1 MRVLHRSRSSLTT
14 SQVHTP
20 EGAPDIDAAFAAG
33 YLEGA
38 TTMQRSWEYL
48 NNAFGSQTYG
58 NGLGDFLHANFAW
71 VRAKVDAHPGDE
83 YWHHVGLVHTQF
95 DGLYAGY
102 SAFAPADQAL
112 GLLAFYSATLSGDLD
127 DLNKVF
133 PQQQPQ
139 AQRPGQDDSG
149 GDGHCSVLIK
159 TVAPHP
165 GAPPSDLLASHTT
178 WSGFNT
184 MTRVFKLY
192 DFPWTVRARAH
203 LASVAS
209 ISSAVFCCLLPPSH
223 LERSSPGS
231 LRLVACLPY
240 GLPSLPVSCRPSL

>member
-1 MRVLHRSRSSLTT
+1 
-14 SQVHTP
+14 
-20 EGAPDIDAAFAAG
+20 
-33 YLEGA
+33 
-38 TTMQRSWEYL
+38 MQRSWEYL

-127 DLNKVF
+127 DLNVVF
-133 PQQQPQ
+133 PQQQQQQP
-139 AQRPGQDDSG
+139 AQHRRKGGG

-159 TVAPHP
+159 AVVPRP

-184 MTRVFKLY
+184 MTRVYKLY
-192 DFPWTVRARAH
+192 DFPWTVRAGGRNDDRG
-203 LASVAS
+203 LGS
-209 ISSAVFCCLLPPSH
+209 CQLCLRPPS
-223 LERSSPGS
+223 LIS
-231 LRLVACLPY
+231 LLCAAHRGALIWPRACRTGRLLVL
-240 GLPSLPVSCRPSL
+240 